1 MPAPRTPTYDLRVV
15 AHRPDRDRI
24 VIAAAVV
31 ASLLAALIGFWMG
44 GALARDDRD
53 AALRELDILG
63 KEYGALSRRHAALEQ
78 ALGDERLA
86 REVGGVF
93 SQQVRGTLA
102 DQAAQIAS
110 LEEQIRFYRNLM
122 AGSEEGELQIA
133 DLELLQRLDGRG
145 VRFRLL
151 LVQSAD
157 RRDEIAGRIE
167 VRVVGAR
174 EGQAEVLTGAV
185 LGADLVEPM
194 PFRFRYF
201 QRLAGAILLPDGF
214 VPEGV
219 EIVARS
225 DAEEGFRLQ
234 RTFNWELQEV

>member
-15 AHRPDRDRI
+15 AHRPDRDRF
-24 VIAAAVV
+24 VIAAAVA

-63 KEYGALSRRHAALEQ
+63 EEYGALSRRHAALEQ

>member
-1 MPAPRTPTYDLRVV
+1 MPAPRTPTYDLQVV

-24 VIAAAVV
+24 VIAVAVAA
-31 ASLLAALIGFWMG
+31 SIFAALVGFWLG
-44 GALARDDRD
+44 GSLARDDRD
-53 AALRELDILG
+53 AALRELDVLG
-63 KEYGALSRRHAALEQ
+63 EEYDSLRSRHEALEQ

-93 SQQVRGTLA
+93 SEQVRGTLA
-102 DQAAQIAS
+102 DQAAEIAS

-122 AGSEEGELQIA
+122 AGGEEGELQIA
-133 DLELLQRLDGRG
+133 ELELLERLDGRG

-167 VRVVGAR
+167 VRVVGVR
-174 EGQAEVLTGAV
+174 EGRSEVLTGEV
-185 LGADLVEPM
+185 LGADLESPI

-201 QRLAGAILLPDGF
+201 QRLAGEIRLPDGF
-214 VPEGV
+214 APEGV

-225 DAEEGFRLQ
+225 DAEGGFRLQ

>member
-24 VIAAAVV
+24 VIAIALA
-31 ASLLAALIGFWMG
+31 ASLFAALIGFWLG
-44 GALARDDRD
+44 GALARGDRD
-53 AALRELDILG
+53 AALRELDVLG
-63 KEYGALSRRHAALEQ
+63 EEYGSLTRRHEALEQ

-93 SQQVRGTLA
+93 SEQVRGTLA
-102 DQAAQIAS
+102 DQAAEIAS
-110 LEEQIRFYRNLM
+110 LQEQIRFYRNLM
-122 AGSEEGELQIA
+122 AGGQEGELQIA
-133 DLELLQRLDGRG
+133 DLELLERLDGRG

-167 VRVVGAR
+167 FRVVGAR
-174 EGQAEVLTGAV
+174 EGRSEVLTGEV
-185 LGADLVEPM
+185 LGADLDEPI

-201 QRLAGAILLPDGF
+201 QRLAGAISLPDGF

-225 DAEEGFRLQ
+225 NAEDGFRLQ